1 MYPDAHISNIQWV
14 DNAKAESQAKSD
26 KAPMDQCFMAVAI
39 MPISMCWSNQIIE
52 TRSEGC

>member
-39 MPISMCWSNQIIE
+39 TPISMCWSNQIIE